1 MCWKPFSSSLL
12 ALAVAVSGVGLF
24 AQETPAPDAKAK
36 QTDPPARVVYR
47 ARHILIP
54 WKGSQAATPATT
66 YTEEQAKQK
75 AAEIQAK
82 LAEGADFA
90 ALAKEL
96 SACPSK
102 DQGGYLGYFRP
113 GRMVP
118 AFEKAVAA
126 AKDGEIVVAKTP
138 FGYHVIQ
145 RMKVQGEWPESVDAA
160 HILISFKGAR
170 TLGGQVTRSKE
181 EAKQL
186 ADKILGE
193 IRAGKL
199 TFADAAKKYSDD
211 KASGARGGALGVIAP
226 ESVIP
231 AIAEA
236 LVGMAQNTVGGPV
249 ETMFGFH
256 VLQRRADPPP
266 PLGAAHVLVPWK
278 GAMRAPPDVTRTKE
292 EALALAKEVLK
303 KALAGEDFA
312 QLAQS
317 YSSCPSKA
325 RGGDLGT
332 FRKGQ
337 MIAEFEAAVR
347 KAKVGEIVGPVET
360 LFGYHVIKRTR

>member
-1 MCWKPFSSSLL
+1 MSLKPLSSFLL
-12 ALAVAVSGVGLF
+12 AFAALLSADGLVS
-24 AQETPAPDAKAK
+24 QEPDAKATPSK
-36 QTDPPARVVYR
+36 PPARVLYR

-54 WKGSQAATPATT
+54 WKGSRAATPATT
-66 YTEEQAKQK
+66 DTEDQARKK
-75 AAEIQAK
+75 AAEIRAK

-90 ALAKEL
+90 ALAREF

-118 AFEKAVAA
+118 AFEEAVAA
-126 AKDGEIVVAKTP
+126 AKVGEVVVARTP

-145 RMKVQGEWPESVDAA
+145 RMKVESAWPESIDAA

-170 TLGGQVTRSKE
+170 SLGGQVTRSKE
-181 EAKQL
+181 EARQL
-186 ADKILGE
+186 AEKLLAEIKAGE
-193 IRAGKL
+193 V
-199 TFADAAKKYSDD
+199 TFADAAKTYSDD

-231 AIAEA
+231 RIAEA

-256 VLQRRADPPP
+256 ILQRRADPPP

-278 GAMRAPPDVTRTKE
+278 GALRAPPDVTRSKK

-303 KALAGEDFA
+303 KAQAGEDFA
-312 QLAQS
+312 ELARMF
-317 YSSCPSKA
+317 SSCPSKA

-347 KAKVGEIVGPVET
+347 KAKVGQIVGPVET